1 MSALAQPYK
10 MSAYLDSVG
19 ITNSLL
25 INPVFRLLIFGVVDL
40 LRRVDR
46 RSEVLKKVARA
57 LTFSV
62 EKYIVRVVRAEYT

>member
-1 MSALAQPYK
+1 V
-10 MSAYLDSVG
+10 SAYLHSVG

-25 INPVFRLLIFGVVDL
+25 VNPVLRLLIFGVIDL